1 MYNAGKLAVASKY
14 SSKSVTDNLNIK
26 VKSVITE

>member
-1 MYNAGKLAVASKY
+1 MCNAGKLVVASKY
-14 SSKSVTDNLNIK
+14 LSKRVTDNLNMK